1 MWWIFASHLPKSAR
15 IHHRFQDSSGMW
27 WILALLTP
35 SNHTGITP
43 ASVAPKTTVPE
54 SLLRAQRPQNLP
66 STHPAIKGPQIGLY
80 SPTPK
85 SCLTSPN
92 ERPS

>member
-27 WILALLTP
+27 WILALLTR
-35 SNHTGITP
+35 SNHPETTP

-54 SLLRAQRPQNLP
+54 SLLRAQRRQNQ
-66 STHPAIKGPQIGLY
+66 TRGHPTRKGP
-80 SPTPK
+80 
-85 SCLTSPN
+85 
-92 ERPS
+92 